1 MIAQR
6 VQAFL
11 PRFRVCGLASCR
23 ACPAAPRRI
32 GRVIASDLYPFALL
46 YAGGVTSTTQR
57 GRDRDGKLFVLSERD
72 SRA

>member
-1 MIAQR
+1 
-6 VQAFL
+6 
-11 PRFRVCGLASCR
+11 
-23 ACPAAPRRI
+23 
-32 GRVIASDLYPFALL
+32 LL